1 MSISVLGP
9 VVPPNV
15 FLLSP
20 AGITF
25 VLLRRDPKPGV
36 AIVRRFDF
44 PPGETAA
51 GPFGTPVFGTRA
63 FTDIVAAARRLAGEK
78 LARACVVF
86 PDSWARTITLDFET
100 LPERRKDRAD
110 MVAWKVK
117 KLLPGRVEELEIQFT
132 EISPPAAGIRLLVS
146 AAPRETLRSIET
158 AFAAAGVRVGLLLPG
173 TLALFN
179 GVDTRLSRPAGG
191 DYMLLHR
198 TPGATSLLIS
208 RAGRP
213 LFYRQKSTLE
223 TEPEAEESE
232 APAPGVELTASQR
245 LEQEIRLSLSY
256 YSDNLGGDRIRA
268 LYVCD
273 EDHQPLPALPGSM
286 AAQPLSAALLAGD
299 ESLDAAAATHPEIWP
314 ALAAWPEGA

>member
-25 VLLRRDPKPGV
+25 VLLRRDPRPGV
-36 AIVRRFDF
+36 AIVRRFDY
-44 PPGETAA
+44 PPGETTT
-51 GPFGTPVFGTRA
+51 GPFGTPVFGARA
-63 FTDIVAAARRLAGEK
+63 FADLVAGSRRLAGGK

-100 LPERRKDRAD
+100 LPERQKDRAD

-117 KLLPGRVEELEIQFT
+117 KLLPGRVEELEIQFA
-132 EISPPAAGIRLLVS
+132 EISAPAAGVRLLVS

-158 AFAAAGVRVGLLLPG
+158 AFAAAGVRVGLLLPA

-179 GVDTRLSRPAGG
+179 GADARLSRAAGG

-198 TPGATSLLIS
+198 TTGSTSLLIA
-208 RAGRP
+208 RDGRP
-213 LFYRQKSTLE
+213 LFFRQKSTLE
-223 TEPEAEESE
+223 TEAEESGT
-232 APAPGVELTASQR
+232 PAPGAELTAFQR

-273 EDHQPLPALPGSM
+273 EDHQPLPELPESL
-286 AAQPLSAALLAGD
+286 AAQPLTAALLAGD

-314 ALAAWPEGA
+314 ALAASAEGA